1 MKSDLRLKCISW
13 NHKAEMH
20 YMQSWMIFKMPAV
33 FVVSERQLI
42 DQRTDFRK
50 MGDMTFLALGSISFV
65 AVSPKIKLLC
75 ISPLSFHKQNPNY
88 SATDAPWSK
97 TSWCRVI
104 CCLRKWRYFHL
115 ILGTRNCLI
124 LIQFF
129 AFFRQNRLVFRL
141 GSYLSQKRLY
151 TTMKWGSR
159 KKDNST

>member
-1 MKSDLRLKCISW
+1 MNDLQDACGFCGVWTTTHR
-13 NHKAEMH
+13 
-20 YMQSWMIFKMPAV
+20 PADGLSQNGGHDV
-33 FVVSERQLI
+33 FGPRIHQFGGCLS
-42 DQRTDFRK
+42 K
-50 MGDMTFLALGSISFV
+50 N
-65 AVSPKIKLLC
+65 KLLC